1 MLYLAAQHGNA
12 AVAAV
17 LLAYGAKCDRV
28 ISTDIAP
35 VLLNHGL
42 KLTEL
47 PTRRTA
53 LQIACLNGHREVVDV
68 LLEGGAS
75 TKKYYNA
82 TWLGSLFMAAIYSGD
97 AHIVRKLIYHG
108 ADPNLECDGY

>member
-1 MLYLAAQHGNA
+1 MEMPPSF
-12 AVAAV
+12 
-17 LLAYGAKCDRV
+17 LLAYGARCDRV
-28 ISTDIAP
+28 IGTDIAP
-35 VLLNHGL
+35 VPLNHDL

-47 PTRRTA
+47 PTRGTA

-82 TWLGSLFMAAIYSGD
+82 TWLGSLFMAAIYSSD
-97 AHIVRKLIYHG
+97 AYIVRKLIYHG
-108 ADPNLECDGY
+108 ADPNLKCDGY